1 MVFNFVDI
9 WKSFNISIIQEFK
22 DYQNWFDVGMNAK
35 SDSDKKKAWSNV
47 LQAVKDGS
55 WVIHLSGQ
63 PFCMV
68 SSSRLKGITW
78 TQHDKPILKYAYFE

>member
-1 MVFNFVDI
+1 
-9 WKSFNISIIQEFK
+9 
-22 DYQNWFDVGMNAK
+22 MNAK